1 MHNLPSPL
9 GEPKPIRRA
18 SFEIFLEGTS
28 NSKWRQDLQVSPIL
42 FVSLPKH
49 QKSDPW
55 SPIHVLVV
63 STHHL
68 SSRHPSKGVP
78 TQLWTIRSF
87 SLNPN
92 PPLSIIYMPWSP
104 HFEESPSSPS
114 SSSSSS
120 SSPLS
125 LFFFSLL
132 PLLKFSHLLYQIQ
145 PPSSTFLSFFFYL
158 PHSCLS
164 SLPTTKFVLTFHLT
178 KTAHT
183 TTSKIARIEAW
194 SKEEFIKEEE
204 KSWNHHWEFSNSF
217 TF

>member
-1 MHNLPSPL
+1 MKSIWRKMVHFGTYWSILEKRTKVNAEVKPEGTTIEDMHNLPSPL

-92 PPLSIIYMPWSP
+92 PPLSIIYMP
-104 HFEESPSSPS
+104 
-114 SSSSSS
+114 
-120 SSPLS
+120 
-125 LFFFSLL
+125 
-132 PLLKFSHLLYQIQ
+132 
-145 PPSSTFLSFFFYL
+145 
-158 PHSCLS
+158 
-164 SLPTTKFVLTFHLT
+164 
-178 KTAHT
+178 
-183 TTSKIARIEAW
+183 
-194 SKEEFIKEEE
+194 
-204 KSWNHHWEFSNSF
+204 
-217 TF
+217 